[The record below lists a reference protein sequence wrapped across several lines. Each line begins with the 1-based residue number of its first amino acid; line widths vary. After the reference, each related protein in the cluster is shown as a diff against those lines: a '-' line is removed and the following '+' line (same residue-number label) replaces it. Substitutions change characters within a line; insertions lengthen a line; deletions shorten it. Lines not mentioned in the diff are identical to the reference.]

1 MLDKLMIIVLIFLIV
16 TLIFK
21 YYKEKQT
28 CSKENF
34 SNDDQANQSMINIMK
49 DNANID
55 DIENKLNDFKVRF
68 PDSMTHEKTLKEDAS
83 LVQEFQSLKKPEE
96 WKITDGNDLSFNV
109 YWNDKLKSTNID
121 NVTDPSGYVLQCVNL
136 VKQRGKNLQELMQ
149 VDVMVETN

>member
-34 SNDDQANQSMINIMK
+34 ANDDQANQSMINIMK

-55 DIENKLNDFKVRF
+55 NINDKLNDFEVRF
-68 PDSMTHEKTLKEDAS
+68 SGSMTHKKTLKEDAS
-83 LVQEFQSLKKPEE
+83 LVQEFPEPWKRPNE

-109 YWNDKLKSTNID
+109 YWNDKLKSTNLD
-121 NVTDPSGYVLQCVNL
+121 NVTDPSGYVLQCLNL
-136 VKQRGKNLQELMQ
+136 VKQRGKKLQELM
-149 VDVMVETN
+149 

>member
-34 SNDDQANQSMINIMK
+34 SNDSLANQSMINIMK
-49 DNANID
+49 DNANVD

-68 PDSMTHEKTLKEDAS
+68 PDSMTHEKSLKENSS
-83 LVQEFQSLKKPEE
+83 LVQEFPEP
-96 WKITDGNDLSFNV
+96 WKTERMENYG
-109 YWNDKLKSTNID
+109 W
-121 NVTDPSGYVLQCVNL
+121 Q
-136 VKQRGKNLQELMQ
+136 
-149 VDVMVETN
+149 

>member
-34 SNDDQANQSMINIMK
+34 SNDSLANQSMINIMK
-49 DNANID
+49 DNANVD

-68 PDSMTHEKTLKEDAS
+68 PDSMTHEKSLKENSS
-83 LVQEFQSLKKPEE
+83 LVQEFPEPWKKPNE

-109 YWNDKLKSTNID
+109 YWNDKLKSTNRA

-136 VKQRGKNLQELMQ
+136 VKQRGKKICK
-149 VDVMVETN
+149 D